1 MSHRLPS
8 TVCCVIV
15 ALLTWN
21 VVAQPRPE
29 GSSESGHSASRV
41 NSSSPDPGSITNGVY
56 RNPFFGFTYKLPFGW
71 VDRTE
76 DMRTDAELPTQST
89 DEIPKP
95 SASRAKPLVLLA
107 VFERPPEATGS
118 TINSAV
124 VIAAEPVSS
133 YPGLMNAENY
143 FGPLTELARS
153 RSLNVV
159 NQPYE
164 YHAGAKILMRGDFN
178 KELGKL
184 TMYQSSLVM
193 MEKRYVVSFTFI
205 GGSEDEVDELLQ
217 RLNFSASGK
226 PATPDSKP
234 SKH

>member
-1 MSHRLPS
+1 MNHRLRP
-8 TVCCVIV
+8 TLCCVIA
-15 ALLTWN
+15 ALLAWN
-21 VVAQPRPE
+21 VGAQSAPE
-29 GSSESGHSASRV
+29 RSSESGRSASRA
-41 NSSSPDPGSITNGVY
+41 NSSSPDSGSITNGVY
-56 RNPFFGFTYKLPFGW
+56 RNSFFGFTYKLPFGW

-76 DMRTDAELPTQST
+76 DMRTDAEPPTQST
-89 DEIPKP
+89 DEVPKP

-164 YHAGAKILMRGDFN
+164 YHVGAKILMRGDFN

-184 TMYQSSLVM
+184 TMYQSSLVV
-193 MEKRYVVSFTFI
+193 MEKRYVASFTFI

-217 RLNFSASGK
+217 GLSFSASGK
-226 PATPDSKP
+226 PATPGSQP
-234 SKH
+234 SKR